1 MHYGVGQIPSTFK
14 VANFV
19 RKSLQTGIT
28 IMPNDEK
35 QVSEGIRRNVIEM
48 NRRLNDIS
56 RFVGA
61 ITLVGVV
68 ACILLVLILWRVW

>member
-1 MHYGVGQIPSTFK
+1 
-14 VANFV
+14 
-19 RKSLQTGIT
+19 
-28 IMPNDEK
+28 MPNDEK

-68 ACILLVLILWRVW
+68 ACILWV